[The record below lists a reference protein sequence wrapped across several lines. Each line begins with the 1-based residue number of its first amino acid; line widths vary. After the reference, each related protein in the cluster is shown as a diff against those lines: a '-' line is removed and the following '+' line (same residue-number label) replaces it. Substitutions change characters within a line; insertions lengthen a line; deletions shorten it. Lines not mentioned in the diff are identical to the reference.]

1 MTQSV
6 GDRIRQ
12 ARKAR
17 LWTQQDLAYH
27 SGLSYKTISM
37 AENDGGVK
45 AKTLR
50 TIGDALGIELVPTE
64 GAA

>member
-1 MTQSV
+1 MTQSI
-6 GDRIRQ
+6 GEQIRA

-45 AKTLR
+45 DKTIA
-50 TIGDALGIELVPTE
+50 TILGVLGIEWE
-64 GAA
+64 RAAS

>member
-1 MTQSV
+1 MTLTP
-6 GDRIRQ
+6 GERIRA

-17 LWTQQDLAYH
+17 YWTQQDLAYH

-45 AKTLR
+45 PKTIR
-50 TIGDALGIELVPTE
+50 TIEQTLGLVE
-64 GAA
+64 AEEVAS

>member
-1 MTQSV
+1 METSV
-6 GDRIRQ
+6 GERIRA

-17 LWTQQDLAYH
+17 YWTQQDLAYH

-45 AKTLR
+45 DRTIHTILKTL
-50 TIGDALGIELVPTE
+50 GLAEEQEV
-64 GAA
+64 AS